1 MTITNPEHLLR
12 RPIYLTGELPASYVS
27 RLAWANGFSTVGE
40 FCRITKLQANGL
52 MTMTGDAADKVSMWG
67 SIDKSDLRKFAMP
80 TETIIAYGGTAVKR
94 TQLQTT
100 GIRYCP
106 ECLKRDST
114 PYIRGAWHWR
124 MIGRCT
130 EHGCLLELDRRGASH
145 SPSFSEFAYEGS
157 TPAPRNLLTAD
168 TYFMGR
174 LHGERS
180 NEFLDQFAAYA
191 VAEMCTL
198 IGHLDH
204 GVRTETSKDRIAA
217 GFENPELRQ
226 RGFEIVSGGRQS
238 MWDFLSEY
246 VSATS
251 KRVKSRGDF
260 LAAVLFWSKVNKHNP
275 DYQPLMRLFQEHA
288 EENLPYEPGEAF
300 IWPITKRKVHTVA
313 TASREYGISEERV
326 RRAVEKAYDGTAPRF
341 MKRDAIHAALLE
353 ATSYRTT
360 SEAANTLGCS
370 MAICDGI
377 IKEGLLSVAPNRDYE
392 GRVYRL
398 VHKTEIEAFIVK
410 LETCIDRNLSSDRL
424 VSIADIFRSA
434 KIRVVQILK
443 LAFEGR
449 ITHIAHVGG
458 ATDLAGLYFD
468 PEEIVAVSKN
478 DDTTFSDP
486 VIYEEELID
495 MQAAWRRMG
504 VKKSTLEELIHS
516 QLLPTEM
523 ATFRGAPR
531 TLLKTSAVDEF
542 SRKHV
547 TLAEIASAKSSDVPT
562 VYKELAN
569 FGVHPV
575 AEIRRKADMFFKKS
589 EVELVEVN

>member
-1 MTITNPEHLLR
+1 MTITNPGHLLR
-12 RPIYLTGELPASYVS
+12 RPSLLAGELPASYIC
-27 RLAWANGFSTVGE
+27 RLAWANGFSSAGE
-40 FCRITKLQANGL
+40 FCRITKLQANAL
-52 MTMTGDAADKVSMWG
+52 VTMASDTADTVSMWG
-67 SIDKSDLRKFAMP
+67 SIDKSELRKFAMP
-80 TETIIAYGGTAVKR
+80 TETIITYGDTAVKR

-145 SPSFSEFAYEGS
+145 SSSFAEFAYDGS
-157 TPAPRNLLTAD
+157 THAPRNLLTAD

-174 LHGERS
+174 LHGAKS
-180 NEFLDQFAAYA
+180 NDFLDQFAAYA
-191 VAEMCTL
+191 LAEMCTL
-198 IGHLDH
+198 IGHLEH

-226 RGFEIVSGGRQS
+226 RGFEIVSCGRQS

-260 LAAVLFWSKVNKHNP
+260 LAAVLYWSKVNKHNP
-275 DYQPLMRLFQEHA
+275 EYQPLFRLFQEHA
-288 EENLPYEPGEAF
+288 EENLPFEPGEAF

-313 TASREYGISEERV
+313 TASREYGVSEERV
-326 RRAVEKAYDGTAPRF
+326 RRTVEKAYHGTAPRF
-341 MKRDAIHAALLE
+341 MKRDDIHAAMLE

-360 SEAANTLGCS
+360 SEAANTFGCS
-370 MAICDGI
+370 MAVCDGL

-398 VHKTEIEAFIVK
+398 VHKTEIEAFIAK
-410 LETCIDRNLSSDRL
+410 LEKCIDRNLSVDGL
-424 VSIADIFRSA
+424 VSVTDIFRTA
-434 KIRVVQILK
+434 KIRVVEIVK

-458 ATDLAGLYFD
+458 AADMAGLYFD
-468 PEEIVAVSKN
+468 PEEIIAASKN
-478 DDTTFSDP
+478 DEMTFSDP
-486 VIYEEELID
+486 VIFEEELID

-504 VKKSTLEELIHS
+504 VKKSTLEELVHS
-516 QLLPTEM
+516 QVIPTEI

-531 TLLKTSAVDEF
+531 TLLKTTVVDEF
-542 SRKHV
+542 SSKHV
-547 TLAEIASAKSSDVPT
+547 TLAEIASAKSTDVST
-562 VYKELAN
+562 VFKELTDLG
-569 FGVHPV
+569 FHPV
-575 AEIRRKADMFFKKS
+575 ADIRRKADMFFKKS
-589 EVELVEVN
+589 EAELVEIN